1 MNTGS
6 NGAKAAIAAQP
17 RPWNK
22 NPDLPRVN
30 ALCNTFADEIDRQAE
45 FGMYPSLE
53 DLAWALLNAHPGIKI
68 TIALGATPA
77 RQTA

>member
-1 MNTGS
+1 VNTRS

-53 DLAWALLNAHPGIKI
+53 DLAWALLNAHPRIKL
-68 TIALGATPA
+68 TIAPGATSA
-77 RQTA
+77 GRNS